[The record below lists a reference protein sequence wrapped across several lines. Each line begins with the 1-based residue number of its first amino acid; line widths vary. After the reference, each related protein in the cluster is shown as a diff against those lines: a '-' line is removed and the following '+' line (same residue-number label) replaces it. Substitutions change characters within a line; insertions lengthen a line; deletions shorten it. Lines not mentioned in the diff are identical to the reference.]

1 MRSPGVSLEKLQDG
15 IRKGKTHILRSHIL
29 RQNSKMI
36 WRNVRMAKAKRLTVL
51 REMG

>member
-1 MRSPGVSLEKLQDG
+1 MRSPRVSLEKLQDG
-15 IRKGKTHILRSHIL
+15 IRKGKTHILRV

-36 WRNVRMAKAKRLTVL
+36 WRIVRMAKDKRLTVL